1 MFFTV
6 KHPSKPPSLN
16 DSGLRS
22 IQKFIRVSSW
32 NENIVDTGL
41 GRLTPNFG
49 AGARTRTLD
58 IRFWRPTLYQ
68 LSYTYK
74 LERVS
79 RFELPTF
86 CLASR
91 RSTPELHPHL
101 TSNISSWIRTNLGY
115 DRQRPISIMDSS
127 QPLGTMLMLEFYFEQ
142 VPVHYVLIMGHG
154 FIKFYPGYY
163 HPGLLFRRSRLLDV
177 WTRNPI
183 CAIVLDHKSIHP
195 NLSKPGISVTV
206 GWPFSLGLKLAT
218 KVVSFDSYNK
228 RS

>member
-1 MFFTV
+1 
-6 KHPSKPPSLN
+6 
-16 DSGLRS
+16 
-22 IQKFIRVSSW
+22 
-32 NENIVDTGL
+32 
-41 GRLTPNFG
+41 
-49 AGARTRTLD
+49 
-58 IRFWRPTLYQ
+58 
-68 LSYTYK
+68 
-74 LERVS
+74 
-79 RFELPTF
+79 
-86 CLASR
+86 
-91 RSTPELHPHL
+91 L

-127 QPLGTMLMLEFYFEQ
+127 QPLGTMPMLEFYFEQ

-177 WTRNPI
+177 RTRNPI

-206 GWPFSLGLKLAT
+206 GWPFSLGLKLVT
-218 KVVSFDSYNK
+218 KVVLFDSHNK